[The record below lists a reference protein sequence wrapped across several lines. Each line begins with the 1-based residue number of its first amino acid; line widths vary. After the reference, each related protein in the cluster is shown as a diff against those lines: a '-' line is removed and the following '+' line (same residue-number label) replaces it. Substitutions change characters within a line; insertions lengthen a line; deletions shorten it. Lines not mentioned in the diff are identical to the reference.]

1 MKKIG
6 DSLQGKR
13 VLITQSNDFMG
24 PALCEAFKFYEA
36 DVYSD
41 SRALLSQ
48 SIIEEVLSTT
58 GDIDVLVVN
67 LAYPIN
73 NIDFDKINL
82 LEWQSYFAHMV
93 DPLPKLAK
101 LVLPKMIKKQQGK
114 IVVMGSATA
123 LNGRF
128 GNAGYNAARGAQL
141 SWVKK
146 MGTDMAKYN
155 IQINYIAQ
163 AFVDNKTFFPDNTN
177 TKKMLEEQLQ
187 YVPSGRLAQADECTA
202 LAIFL
207 ASSES
212 NFFVGQCFPIAGGLV

>member
-6 DSLQGKR
+6 DSLKEKR

-48 SIIEEVLSTT
+48 SIIDEILSAA
-58 GDIDVLVVN
+58 GDIDILIVN
-67 LAYPIN
+67 LSYPIN
-73 NIDFDKINL
+73 NVNFNQIDS
-82 LEWQSYFAHMV
+82 LEWKSYFAHMV

-101 LVLPKMIKKQQGK
+101 LVLPKMIKNCQGK
-114 IVVMGSATA
+114 IVVIGSATA

-177 TKKMLEEQLQ
+177 TKKMLKEQLQ
-187 YVPSGRLAQADECTA
+187 YVPAARLAQADECTA
-202 LAIFL
+202 LAVFL